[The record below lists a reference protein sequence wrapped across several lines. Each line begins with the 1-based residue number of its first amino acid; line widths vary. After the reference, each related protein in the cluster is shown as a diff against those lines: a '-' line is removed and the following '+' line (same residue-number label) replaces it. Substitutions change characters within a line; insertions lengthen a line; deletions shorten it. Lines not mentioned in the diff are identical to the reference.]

1 MRMIDDDQVN
11 DVFYHNYN
19 IDDDNDFHDDDN
31 DYVIIKVLITEMMII
46 GKWRLKI

>member
-1 MRMIDDDQVN
+1 MVN
-11 DVFYHNYN
+11 DVFYHYYN

-31 DYVIIKVLITEMMII
+31 DYVIIKALITEMMII